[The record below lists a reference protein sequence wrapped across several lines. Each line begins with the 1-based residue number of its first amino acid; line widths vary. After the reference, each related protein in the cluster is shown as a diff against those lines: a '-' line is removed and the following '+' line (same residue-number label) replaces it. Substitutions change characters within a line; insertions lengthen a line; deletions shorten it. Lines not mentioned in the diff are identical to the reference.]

1 MNGTL
6 FACPVLASVSVSSP
20 RNNGRDLPHSATLN
34 HKAPQTLPN

>member
-6 FACPVLASVSVSSP
+6 FAFTTLASVSLSSP
-20 RNNGRDLPHSATLN
+20 RDNGRDLPHSATPN